1 MAIKISADYKK
12 AFKQVDIRGEYPS
25 EINEEVTYLVARS
38 FVSEYQLKK
47 VLVARDMR
55 LSSPALFDAFCK
67 GATDAG
73 ANVIDLGLVH
83 TPVLYY
89 ASGKMKLAG
98 VMITAS
104 HSPKNQNGLK
114 MVLASA
120 IPLTEE
126 SGLKQIRKRMEKGE
140 FVEPKKR
147 GTVTAKDVRE
157 AYADFVLKGAKTKG
171 FEDLEIVADA
181 GNGMGAVL
189 MPLLGKRLPCSFTT
203 INETLDGRFPSR
215 GSDPTLKKNQ
225 KPVTTALKTGGYDLG
240 ISFDGDGDRIAFFD
254 EEGNYI
260 NSAIVGA
267 IVSKHLL
274 QKRKGAKIVY
284 TNLTSRILEETIVE
298 AGGVPVPA
306 KVGHAYIKETMR
318 KEDVLFGSEHSG
330 HFYFKEY
337 FYTDSITLTLRY
349 VLEAFAQYR
358 TKGEKFSEFVAPYQK
373 YYQAEDVIV
382 DVDDKKKA
390 QATVEAFLKAKK
402 PVKTRKFDGIWVNY
416 GDVWGSVK
424 ISVTEHALKMMFEGT
439 SKKVVTAFQKEVVDF
454 VKSIARN

>member
-1 MAIKISADYKK
+1 MAIKISADYKR

-25 EINEEVTYLVARS
+25 EINEEVTYLVAFS
-38 FVSEYQLKK
+38 FVAEYQLKK

-55 LSSPALFDAFCK
+55 LSSPSLFDAFCK

-114 MVLASA
+114 MVLANA

-126 SGLKQIRKRMEKGE
+126 SGLKQIRRRMEKGA

-147 GTVTAKDVRE
+147 GTVTVKDVRE
-157 AYADFVLKGAKTKG
+157 VYADFVLKGAKTKG
-171 FEDLEIVADA
+171 LEDLEIVADA

-189 MPLLGKRLPCSFTT
+189 MPLLSKRLPCTFTT

-225 KPVTTALKTGGYDLG
+225 KPVTAALKTGGYDLG
-240 ISFDGDGDRIAFFD
+240 VSFDGDGDRIAFFD

-260 NSAIVGA
+260 NSAIIGA
-267 IVSKHLL
+267 IVSKYLL
-274 QKRKGAKIVY
+274 KKRKGAKIVY
-284 TNLTSRILEETIVE
+284 TNLTSRILEETILE

-358 TKGEKFSEFVAPYQK
+358 TKGGKFSEFVAPYQK

-382 DVDDKKKA
+382 DVVDKKKA
-390 QATVEAFLKAKK
+390 QAAVEKYLKDKK
-402 PVKTRKFDGIWVNY
+402 PIKTRKFDGIFVDY

-439 SKKVVTAFQKEVVDF
+439 SKKVVTAFQKEVVGF
-454 VKSIARN
+454 VKSIASN

>member
-1 MAIKISADYKK
+1 MAIKISADYKR

-25 EINEEVTYLVARS
+25 EISEEVTYLVAMS
-38 FVSEYQLKK
+38 FVAEYGLKK

-114 MVLASA
+114 MVLSGA

-126 SGLKQIRKRMEKGE
+126 FGLKQIRKRMEKGD
-140 FVEPKKR
+140 FAEPKKR
-147 GTVTAKDVRE
+147 GTVMAKDVTA

-171 FEDLEIVADA
+171 MEDLEIVADA

-189 MPLLGKRLPCSFTT
+189 MPLLNKRLPCTFTT

-225 KPVTTALKTGGYDLG
+225 KPVTAALKTGGYDFG

-254 EEGNYI
+254 EEGNYV
-260 NSAIVGA
+260 NSAVIGA
-267 IVSKHLL
+267 IISKYLL

-284 TNLTSRILEETIVE
+284 TNLTSRVLEEAIVE

-318 KEDVLFGSEHSG
+318 KEDVLFGCEHSG

-349 VLEAFAQYR
+349 VLEAFALFR
-358 TKGEKFSEFVAPYQK
+358 TKGGKFSEFVAPYLK

-382 DVDDKKKA
+382 DVENKKKA
-390 QATVEAFLKAKK
+390 QAAVEAYLKAKK
-402 PVKTRKFDGIWVNY
+402 PVRSRKFDGIYVDFC
-416 GDVWGSVK
+416 DVWGSVK

-439 SKKVVTAFQKEVVDF
+439 SKKVVTAFQKEVVEF
-454 VKSIARN
+454 VRSVAKG

>member
-1 MAIKISADYKK
+1 MAIKISADYKR

-25 EINEEVTYLVARS
+25 EISEEVTYLVAMS
-38 FVSEYQLKK
+38 FVAEYGLKK

-114 MVLASA
+114 MVLPGA

-126 SGLKQIRKRMEKGE
+126 FGLKQIRKRMEKGD
-140 FVEPKKR
+140 FAEPKKR
-147 GTVTAKDVRE
+147 GTVTAKDVTA

-171 FEDLEIVADA
+171 MEDLEIVADA

-189 MPLLGKRLPCSFTT
+189 MPLLNKRLPCTFTT

-225 KPVTTALKTGGYDLG
+225 KPITAALKTGGYDFG

-254 EEGNYI
+254 EEGNYV
-260 NSAIVGA
+260 NSAVIGA
-267 IVSKHLL
+267 IISKYLL

-284 TNLTSRILEETIVE
+284 TNLTSRVLEEAIVE

-318 KEDVLFGSEHSG
+318 KEDVLFGCEHSG

-349 VLEAFAQYR
+349 VLEAFASLR
-358 TKGEKFSEFVAPYQK
+358 AKGGKFSELVAPYQK

-390 QATVEAFLKAKK
+390 QAAVEAYLKAKK
-402 PVKTRKFDGIWVNY
+402 PVRSRKFDGIYVDFC
-416 GDVWGSVK
+416 DVWGSVK

-439 SKKVVTAFQKEVVDF
+439 SKKVVTAFQKEVVEF
-454 VKSIARN
+454 VRSVAKG

>member
-1 MAIKISADYKK
+1 MAIKISADYKS

-25 EINEEVTYLVARS
+25 EINEEVAYLVARS
-38 FVSEYQLKK
+38 FVSLYQLKK
-47 VLVARDMR
+47 MLVARDMR

-114 MVLASA
+114 MVLPLA

-126 SGLKQIRKRMEKGE
+126 SGLKQIRKHMEKGE
-140 FVEPKKR
+140 FVEVKKR
-147 GTVTAKDVRE
+147 GVVTSKNVTR
-157 AYADFVLKGAKTKG
+157 AYADFVLKGVKTKG
-171 FEDLEIVADA
+171 MEDLEIVADA

-189 MPLLGKRLPCSFTT
+189 IPLLAERLPCTFTT
-203 INETLDGRFPSR
+203 INGTLDGRFPSR

-225 KPVTTALKTGGYDLG
+225 KPVTAALKTGGYDLG

-254 EEGNYI
+254 EEGNYV
-260 NSAIVGA
+260 NSAVIGA
-267 IVSKHLL
+267 IISRYLL

-284 TNLTSRILEETIVE
+284 TNLTSRVLEETII
-298 AGGVPVPA
+298 ASGGIPVPA

-318 KEDVLFGSEHSG
+318 KEDVLFGCEHSG

-337 FYTDSITLTLRY
+337 FYTDSVTLTLRY
-349 VLEAFAQYR
+349 VLEAFSPLRAR
-358 TKGEKFSEFVAPYQK
+358 GGKFSELVAPYQK
-373 YYQAEDVIV
+373 YYQAEDEIV
-382 DVDDKKKA
+382 EVADKKKA
-390 QATVEAFLKAKK
+390 QAAVEAYLKAKK
-402 PVKTRKFDGIWVNY
+402 PIRSRKFDGLSVDF
-416 GDVWGSVK
+416 GDVWGAVK
-424 ISVTEHALKMMFEGT
+424 ISVTEHALKLMFEG
-439 SKKVVTAFQKEVVDF
+439 KKKASTKALQADVVAYI
-454 VKSIARN
+454 KSIAQK

>member
-1 MAIKISADYKK
+1 MAIKISADYKS

-38 FVSEYQLKK
+38 FVAEYHLKK

-114 MVLASA
+114 MVLSGA

-126 SGLKQIRKRMEKGE
+126 FGLKQIRKRMEKGE
-140 FVEPKKR
+140 FVEAKKR
-147 GTVTAKDVRE
+147 GVVTSKDVKE
-157 AYADFVLKGAKTKG
+157 AYADFVLKGVKAKG
-171 FEDLEIVADA
+171 MEDLEIVADA

-189 MPLLGKRLPCSFTT
+189 MPLLSQRLPCTFTT

-225 KPVTTALKTGGYDLG
+225 KPVTAALKTGGYDLG

-254 EEGNYI
+254 EEGNYV
-260 NSAIVGA
+260 NSAVIGA
-267 IVSKHLL
+267 IVAKYLL
-274 QKRKGAKIVY
+274 EKRKGAKIVY
-284 TNLTSRILEETIVE
+284 TNLTSRVLEETIIE
-298 AGGVPVPA
+298 SGGVPIPA

-318 KEDVLFGSEHSG
+318 KEDVLFGCEHSG

-337 FYTDSITLTLRY
+337 FYTDSVTLTLRY
-349 VLEAFAQYR
+349 VLEAFAPLR
-358 TKGEKFSEFVAPYQK
+358 ARGGKFSELVAPYQK
-373 YYQAEDVIV
+373 YYQTEDVIV
-382 DVDDKKKA
+382 EVADKKKA
-390 QATVEAFLKAKK
+390 QAAVEAYLKAMQ
-402 PVKTRKFDGIWVNY
+402 PVRTRKFDGLFVDF
-416 GDVWGSVK
+416 GEVWGSVK
-424 ISVTEHALKMMFEGT
+424 ISVTEHALKMMFEG
-439 SKKVVTAFQKEVVDF
+439 KKKAPTVTFQAEVVAY
-454 VKSIARN
+454 VKSIA